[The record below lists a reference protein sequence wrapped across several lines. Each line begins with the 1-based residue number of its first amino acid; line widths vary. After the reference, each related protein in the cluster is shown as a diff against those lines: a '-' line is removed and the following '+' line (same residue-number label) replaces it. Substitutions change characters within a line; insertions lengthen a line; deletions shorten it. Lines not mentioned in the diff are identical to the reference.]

1 VPTTPE
7 AMATDLV
14 TSAATPAPHRVAPFS
29 AVLLALVALHAA
41 GVIGPIAVPI
51 VILGG
56 VALGVFCMHRYRPKP
71 AWAWWLMI
79 STGLLWTIAGL
90 AREMTGA
97 TRDLSTGRSLL
108 PDLFALPGYLVFGWA
123 LYGLVRSGNH
133 VRQRDIGLDALMVVV
148 GAALLVNELLVV
160 PTLEAS
166 NTWVVARLAIVV
178 YPALSLAWL
187 MLAARIAFDS
197 GRPAASRLLVAGCAS
212 LTIGDVVYAAGE
224 VGLIDVSE
232 AVLVA
237 PYLLVPV
244 FISASM
250 LPRPP
255 RAVRAGGG
263 RVAAHLPPLRQTLVC
278 LAMLAPALIL
288 VSDASA
294 AQLPSIALCVALAG
308 LAMWRVATAM
318 WAQTASERQLVHQAT
333 HDELTGLP
341 GRKLLTNRID
351 AVLSAG
357 ALPVAVMFID
367 LDRFKLVNDSMGH
380 IAGDELLVLAAE
392 RLRSALPERAW
403 VSRVSGDEFLVLATG
418 LTEADALLLGE
429 HLRTI
434 LAHEF
439 VLASGVEVFVSASV
453 GVAYAAPGGGTDSAM
468 LVREADAAMYQSKDL
483 GRDSVT
489 LFDRSMR
496 ERIERRVGLERD
508 LRQTITDGA
517 LGVAFQPIVT
527 WPEQRMVGLEVLA
540 RWSRNGE
547 PISPAEFIDIAEE
560 SGLIVPLGEFVLDE
574 ALRYLAWM
582 RANVPGAANLYMS
595 VNLSPRQL
603 QQSDIVDMVVEALDR
618 HQLPGHALYLELT
631 ETVMMGD
638 QIAATAAM
646 AGLCAAGV
654 RLALDDFGTGFSSL
668 SYLKRFPFD
677 VVKIDRSFVSG
688 LGHGVSD
695 DSLVGAIQ
703 GMATAL
709 RLTTIAEGVETHE
722 QARRLANLGCTY
734 MQGHLFS
741 TPVPADQVTELVA
754 QFLRVDDA
762 AYRRRCAVGPAGEA
776 TPARRSRRR

>member
-1 VPTTPE
+1 
-7 AMATDLV
+7 MAIDLV
-14 TSAATPAPHRVAPFS
+14 ARSVVPAPHRVAPFT
-29 AVLLALVALHAA
+29 AVLLALVALHVA
-41 GVIGPIAVPI
+41 GVIGPIAVPV

-56 VALGVFCMHRYRPKP
+56 VAFGLYCIHRYRPKP
-71 AWAWWLMI
+71 AWAWWVMI
-79 STGLLWTIAGL
+79 STGLLWTVAGVT
-90 AREMTGA
+90 REMTGA
-97 TRDLSTGRSLL
+97 TGDLSSGRSLL
-108 PDLFALPGYLVFGWA
+108 PDLFALPGYLLFGLA
-123 LYGLVRSGNH
+123 LYGLARRGNH
-133 VRQRDIGLDALMVVV
+133 ARQRDIVLDALMVVV

-166 NTWVVARLAIVV
+166 NTWVMARLAVVV

-187 MLAARIAFDS
+187 MLAARIAFDR
-197 GRPAASRLLVAGCAS
+197 GRAAASHLLVAGCAS
-212 LTIGDVVYAAGE
+212 LTIGDVVFAAGE

-250 LPRPP
+250 APRPS
-255 RAVRAGGG
+255 RATRVGRG
-263 RVAAHLPPLRQTLVC
+263 RVASHLPPGRQTLVC

-288 VSDASA
+288 VSDATA
-294 AQLPSIALCVALAG
+294 ARLPSIALCVALAG
-308 LAMWRVATAM
+308 LAMWRVATAV
-318 WAQTASERQLVHQAT
+318 WAQDASERQLVHQAT

-341 GRKLLTNRID
+341 GRKLVADRID
-351 AVLSAG
+351 AVLAAG
-357 ALPVAVMFID
+357 AVSVAVMFID

-380 IAGDELLVLAAE
+380 VAGDELLILAAE
-392 RLRSALPERAW
+392 RLRTALPDRAW

-418 LTEADALLLGE
+418 LTEVDAVLLGE
-429 HLRTI
+429 HLRSI
-434 LAHEF
+434 LVREF
-439 VLASGVEVFVSASV
+439 VLASGVEVFVSASI
-453 GVAYAAPGGGTDSAM
+453 GVAYATAGGVTDSAM
-468 LVREADAAMYQSKDL
+468 LVREADAAMYRSKDL

-508 LRQTITDGA
+508 LRQTISDGA

-527 WPEQRMVGLEVLA
+527 WPDQRIIGLEALA
-540 RWSRNGE
+540 RWNRNGE
-547 PISPAEFIDIAEE
+547 TISPAEFIDIAEE
-560 SGLIVPLGEFVLDE
+560 SGLIVPLGEFILDE

-582 RANVPGAANLYMS
+582 RANIPGATNLYVS
-595 VNLSPRQL
+595 ANLSPRQL

-638 QIAATAAM
+638 QVAATAAM

-722 QARRLANLGCTY
+722 QARRLANLGCTN

-741 TPVPADQVTELVA
+741 MPVPADQVTELVA
-754 QFLRVDDA
+754 QMLRSDDGT
-762 AYRRRCAVGPAGEA
+762 YRRRCVVGPSGE
-776 TPARRSRRR
+776 TSPARRSRRR